1 MRARAPG
8 AGDAAALCCCWYTYL
23 VVEGRAPKGRNGQSK
38 NKACSFFFFFFSW
51 CQLNLFFGSGT

>member
-1 MRARAPG
+1 MRARGAPG

-38 NKACSFFFFFFSW
+38 NKACSFFFFFSF
-51 CQLNLFFGSGT
+51 LGAN